1 MDFHYAGDELM
12 HRHVRRAVIVG
23 ALAALAPLQQTRAA
37 RAEHGAPY
45 DALVSLFR
53 DWRAFQKAPLLNGAP
68 DYSLRAMM
76 LQQRAL
82 PSWQRRLAAV
92 DTTGWTIPQRVD
104 WQIVQAEM
112 RGLEFDHRA
121 RRPWATN
128 PAFYVTVFAE
138 QSDQPA
144 REGPFADG
152 AIEVWAESLPLSAA
166 RADAMRAR
174 LRAIPVLLAQA
185 RTNLVG
191 NGADLWKYAGS
202 PLGDQSDVLKSLAS
216 KVPADLAADVNR
228 AKDATDSFATWVAQ
242 QAPSKKG
249 TSGVGI
255 GNYTWYLKHVML
267 VPYTWAQEVTVMERE
282 LARSHALLALEEQR
296 NSAQPLQVPLA
307 SESDHDRLFTQG
319 VTDYMSFLRSRGIM
333 TIRDDMEPALR
344 ARTGGFAPGP
354 REFFTEVDYRDPEVM
369 RTHGFHWFDLAYA
382 KNSPHA
388 SPIRRGPLLY
398 NTFVTRTE
406 GHATGW
412 EEMMLAAGM
421 FDAKPRS
428 RELIYILLAER
439 AARALGDLRMHANQM
454 TLDEASAFASK
465 YTPRN
470 WLRLDGKLVFFE
482 QHLYLQQPGYGTSY
496 VIGKI
501 QVEEIL
507 AARKQ
512 QLGDKFSM
520 REFMDTFTATGLIPA
535 SLVEW
540 EMTGIA
546 PRSAP

>member
-1 MDFHYAGDELM
+1 
-12 HRHVRRAVIVG
+12 
-23 ALAALAPLQQTRAA
+23 
-37 RAEHGAPY
+37 
-45 DALVSLFR
+45 
-53 DWRAFQKAPLLNGAP
+53 
-68 DYSLRAMM
+68 
-76 LQQRAL
+76 
-82 PSWQRRLAAV
+82 
-92 DTTGWTIPQRVD
+92 
-104 WQIVQAEM
+104 
-112 RGLEFDHRA
+112 
-121 RRPWATN
+121 
-128 PAFYVTVFAE
+128 
-138 QSDQPA
+138 
-144 REGPFADG
+144 
-152 AIEVWAESLPLSAA
+152 
-166 RADAMRAR
+166 
-174 LRAIPVLLAQA
+174 
-185 RTNLVG
+185 
-191 NGADLWKYAGS
+191 
-202 PLGDQSDVLKSLAS
+202 
-216 KVPADLAADVNR
+216 
-228 AKDATDSFATWVAQ
+228 
-242 QAPSKKG
+242 
-249 TSGVGI
+249 
-255 GNYTWYLKHVML
+255 ML

-496 VIGKI
+496 LIGKI

-520 REFMDTFTATGLIPA
+520 REFMDSFTATGLIPA